1 MKTKKQTKEVVTKNP
16 KTEKV
21 KQAKEVTKNPKKVKQ
36 AKEVTKNPK
45 KDKVIK
51 EVAKQQKTSI
61 VEKVISKQRE
71 VKYIYPDDVK
81 DSLSK
86 KTWRQKTRNEIHRL
100 EQAVSR
106 IQDTNSKEYKKALK
120 ELNNFKKSVLKS
132 A

>member
-16 KTEKV
+16 KTE
-21 KQAKEVTKNPKKVKQ
+21 KVKQ